1 MGDKKRTD
9 LPHDQVA
16 QDNDGQ
22 VVTGLESFENP
33 DPTPGVNEEPLAGTI
48 PTGENNVGIDERR
61 EAEGTSLGGIQEERV
76 TEEVGT
82 GFDEERGLGRN
93 NTGTLLGPND
103 SGYGNQTTAELYDPI
118 VDEEFATET
127 TPGVN
132 EEFGS
137 EINPGVDEEFATEVN
152 PIPPAFGNGEKRRN
166 ENNEAMVEETNEA
179 GGTGLGWGALVLSIL
194 SLFFLPVL
202 TASIGVVTGFFAY
215 RNGSRTLGMW
225 SIAIGLFSIIFAIFF
240 APLVR

>member
-1 MGDKKRTD
+1 MGDEKRTD

-33 DPTPGVNEEPLAGTI
+33 DPTPGVNEEPLAGAI
-48 PTGENNVGIDERR
+48 LAGENNVGIDERR
-61 EAEGTSLGGIQEERV
+61 EAEGTALGGIQEERV
-76 TEEVGT
+76 TQEVGT

-103 SGYGNQTTAELYDPI
+103 PGYGNQTTAELYDPI
-118 VDEEFATET
+118 VDEELADEL
-127 TPGVN
+127 TPL
-132 EEFGS
+132 
-137 EINPGVDEEFATEVN
+137 DEEFATEINPEVDEEFAAEVS
-152 PIPPAFGNGEKRRN
+152 PIPPALGNGEDRR
-166 ENNEAMVEETNEA
+166 NNEAMVEEANEA
-179 GGTGLGWGALVLSIL
+179 GGTGLGWGALVLSIM

-215 RNGSRTLGMW
+215 RNGARTLGMW